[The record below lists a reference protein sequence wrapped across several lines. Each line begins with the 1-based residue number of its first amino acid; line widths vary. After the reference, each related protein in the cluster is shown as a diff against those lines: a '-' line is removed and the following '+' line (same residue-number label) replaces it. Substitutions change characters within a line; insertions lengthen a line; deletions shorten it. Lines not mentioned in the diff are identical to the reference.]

1 MNISCKA
8 DILKELDRRRI
19 SAIIRTDDQQLAADA
34 MNAAVAGGF
43 RIVEFTL
50 TTPGALELITEFAG
64 KPEALLLGAGT
75 VMTPQQADS
84 AVQAGAR
91 FLVSP
96 VCDPE
101 IIACAKR
108 LDVVSIPGTFTATEM
123 ITAHRTGADLL
134 KLFPAPADVAQYVKS
149 ILGPLPYLKIFPTA
163 GVDIENMC
171 AVLDAGAAGIG
182 FVRSL
187 FAPDDMAARNFD
199 AIQARARAITS
210 RVRDSSHPRRS

>member
-8 DILKELDRRRI
+8 DILKEIDRRRI
-19 SAIIRTDDQQLAADA
+19 SAIIRTNDQQLAADA
-34 MNAAVAGGF
+34 MSAAVAGGF

-50 TTPGALELITEFAG
+50 TTPGALELIAEFARG
-64 KPEALLLGAGT
+64 PEELLVGAGT

-101 IIACAKR
+101 IIACAQR
-108 LDVVSIPGTFTATEM
+108 LDVVSIPGTFTATELV
-123 ITAHRTGADLL
+123 TAHRAGADLL

-163 GVDIENMC
+163 GVDIENMRE
-171 AVLDAGAAGIG
+171 VLDAGAAGIG

-187 FAPDDMAARNFD
+187 FAPADVDTRNFD
-199 AIQARARAITS
+199 AIQQRASAITARMQS
-210 RVRDSSHPRRS
+210 PRE

>member
-19 SAIIRTDDQQLAADA
+19 SAIIRTDDQKLAADA

-64 KPEALLLGAGT
+64 KPEALLVGAGT
-75 VMTPQQADS
+75 VMTPQQAES

-96 VCDPE
+96 VYDPE
-101 IIACAKR
+101 IIACTKL

-123 ITAHRTGADLL
+123 ITAHRAGADLL

-149 ILGPLPYLKIFPTA
+149 ILGPLPQLKIFPTA
-163 GVDIENMC
+163 GVDIDNMC
-171 AVLDAGAAGIG
+171 DVLDAGAAGIG

-187 FAPDDMAARNFD
+187 FAPDDMAAGNFD
-199 AIQARARAITS
+199 AIQQRAQAITA
-210 RVRDSSHPRRS
+210 RMQLTG

>member
-1 MNISCKA
+1 MNPSAFVAHLGALKA
-8 DILKELDRRRI
+8 
-19 SAIIRTDDQQLAADA
+19 SAILRTDLESAAAPA
-34 MNAAVAGGF
+34 MEAAVRGGF

-50 TTPGALELITEFAG
+50 TTPGALELIAEFARV
-64 KPEALLLGAGT
+64 PEELLVGAGT
-75 VMTPQQADS
+75 VMTPQQAES

-123 ITAHRTGADLL
+123 ITAHRAGADLL

-149 ILGPLPYLKIFPTA
+149 ILGPLPQLKIFPTA
-163 GVDIENMC
+163 GVDIDNMRE
-171 AVLDAGAAGIG
+171 VLDAGAAGIG

-187 FAPDDMAARNFD
+187 FAPADIAARNFD
-199 AIQARARAITS
+199 AIQARASSITA
-210 RVRDSSHPRRS
+210 RMQLKG

>member
-34 MNAAVAGGF
+34 MSAAVAGGF

-50 TTPGALELITEFAG
+50 TTPGALELIAEFAD
-64 KPEALLLGAGT
+64 KSEKLLVGAGT
-75 VMTPQQADS
+75 VMTRQQAES

-123 ITAHRTGADLL
+123 ITAHRAGADLL

-149 ILGPLPYLKIFPTA
+149 ILGPLPQLKIFPTA
-163 GVDIENMC
+163 GVDIDNMRE
-171 AVLDAGAAGIG
+171 VLDAGAAGIG

-187 FAPDDMAARNFD
+187 FTPDDMATRNFD
-199 AIQARARAITS
+199 AIEARASAITA
-210 RVRDSSHPRRS
+210 RMQLKG

>member
-1 MNISCKA
+1 MTISCKA
-8 DILKELDRRRI
+8 DILNELDRRRI

-50 TTPGALELITEFAG
+50 TTPGALELIAGFARA
-64 KPEALLLGAGT
+64 PEELLVGAGT
-75 VMTPQQADS
+75 VMTPQQAES

-96 VCDPE
+96 VFDPE

-108 LDVVSIPGTFTATEM
+108 LEVVSIPGTFTATEM
-123 ITAHRTGADLL
+123 ITAHRAGADLL
-134 KLFPAPADVAQYVKS
+134 KLFPAPANVAQYVKS
-149 ILGPLPYLKIFPTA
+149 ILGPLPFLKIFPTA

-171 AVLDAGAAGIG
+171 DVLDAGAVGIG

-187 FAPDDMAARNFD
+187 FTPAEMAARNFD
-199 AIQARARAITS
+199 EIETRASAITM
-210 RVRDSSHPRRS
+210 RMQLKG

>member
-19 SAIIRTDDQQLAADA
+19 SAIIRTDDQKLAADA

-64 KPEALLLGAGT
+64 KPEALLVGAGT
-75 VMTPQQADS
+75 VMTPQQAES

-96 VCDPE
+96 VYDPE
-101 IIACAKR
+101 IIACTKL

-123 ITAHRTGADLL
+123 ITAHRAGADLL

-149 ILGPLPYLKIFPTA
+149 ILGPLPQLKIFPTA
-163 GVDIENMC
+163 GVDIDNMC
-171 AVLDAGAAGIG
+171 DVLDAGAAGIG

-187 FAPDDMAARNFD
+187 FAPDDMAAGNFD
-199 AIQARARAITS
+199 AIQQRAQAITA
-210 RVRDSSHPRRS
+210 RMQPTG

>member
-1 MNISCKA
+1 MTISCKA
-8 DILKELDRRRI
+8 DILNELDRRRI
-19 SAIIRTDDQQLAADA
+19 SAIIRTGDQQLAADA

-50 TTPGALELITEFAG
+50 TTPGALELIAGFARA
-64 KPEALLLGAGT
+64 PEELLVGAGT
-75 VMTPQQADS
+75 VMTPQQAES

-96 VCDPE
+96 VFDPE

-108 LDVVSIPGTFTATEM
+108 LEVVSIPGTFTATEM
-123 ITAHRTGADLL
+123 ITAHRAGADLL
-134 KLFPAPADVAQYVKS
+134 KLFPAPANVAQYVKS
-149 ILGPLPYLKIFPTA
+149 ILGPLPFLKIFPTA

-171 AVLDAGAAGIG
+171 DVLDAGAVGIG

-187 FAPDDMAARNFD
+187 FTPAEMAARNFD
-199 AIQARARAITS
+199 EIETRASAITM
-210 RVRDSSHPRRS
+210 RMQLKG

>member
-19 SAIIRTDDQQLAADA
+19 SAIIRTDDQKLAADA

-50 TTPGALELITEFAG
+50 TTPGALELIAEFAG
-64 KPEALLLGAGT
+64 KPEALLVGAGT
-75 VMTPQQADS
+75 VMTPQQAES

-96 VCDPE
+96 VYDPE
-101 IIACAKR
+101 ILACTKL

-123 ITAHRTGADLL
+123 ITAHRAGADLL

-149 ILGPLPYLKIFPTA
+149 ILGPLPFLRIFPTA
-163 GVDIENMC
+163 GVDIDNMC
-171 AVLDAGAAGIG
+171 DVLDAGAAGIG

-187 FAPDDMAARNFD
+187 FAPDDMAAGNFD
-199 AIQARARAITS
+199 AIQQRAQAITA
-210 RVRDSSHPRRS
+210 RMQPTG

>member
-19 SAIIRTDDQQLAADA
+19 SAIIRTDDQKLAADA

-50 TTPGALELITEFAG
+50 TTPGALELIAEFAG
-64 KPEALLLGAGT
+64 KPEALLVGAGT
-75 VMTPQQADS
+75 VMTPQQAES

-96 VCDPE
+96 VYDPE
-101 IIACAKR
+101 ILACTKL

-123 ITAHRTGADLL
+123 ITAHRAGADLL

-149 ILGPLPYLKIFPTA
+149 ILGPLPFLRIFPTA
-163 GVDIENMC
+163 GVDIDNMC
-171 AVLDAGAAGIG
+171 DVLDAGAAGIG

-187 FAPDDMAARNFD
+187 FAPDDMAAGNFD
-199 AIQARARAITS
+199 AIQQRAQAITA
-210 RVRDSSHPRRS
+210 RMQLTG

>member
-1 MNISCKA
+1 MNITCKA
-8 DILKELDRRRI
+8 DILKEIDRRRI

-34 MNAAVAGGF
+34 MRAAIAGGF

-50 TTPGALELITEFAG
+50 TTPGALELIAEFARA
-64 KPEALLLGAGT
+64 PEELLVGAGT
-75 VMTPQQADS
+75 VMTPQQAED

-96 VCDPE
+96 VFDPE

-108 LDVVSIPGTFTATEM
+108 LDVVSIPGTFIATEM
-123 ITAHRTGADLL
+123 ITAHRAGADLL

-149 ILGPLPYLKIFPTA
+149 ILGPLPQLNIFPTA
-163 GVDIENMC
+163 GVDIDNMC
-171 AVLDAGAAGIG
+171 EVLDAGAAGIG

-187 FAPDDMAARNFD
+187 FTPDEMAARNFD
-199 AIQARARAITS
+199 AIQARARAITM
-210 RVRDSSHPRRS
+210 RMQLKG

>member
-8 DILKELDRRRI
+8 DILEELDRRRI

-34 MNAAVAGGF
+34 MSAAIAGGF

-50 TTPGALELITEFAG
+50 TTPGALELIAEFARV
-64 KPEALLLGAGT
+64 PEELLVGAGT
-75 VMTPQQADS
+75 VMTPQQAES

-123 ITAHRTGADLL
+123 ITAHRAGADLL
-134 KLFPAPADVAQYVKS
+134 KLFPAPADVAQYIKS
-149 ILGPLPYLKIFPTA
+149 ILGPLPQLKIFPTA
-163 GVDIENMC
+163 GVDIANMRE
-171 AVLDAGAAGIG
+171 VLDAGAAGIG

-187 FAPDDMAARNFD
+187 FTPADIAARNFD
-199 AIQARARAITS
+199 AIQLRAQAITARLEDRS
-210 RVRDSSHPRRS
+210 RGH

>member
-19 SAIIRTDDQQLAADA
+19 SAIIRTDDQKLAAEH
-34 MNAAVAGGF
+34 MNAAVAGVF

-50 TTPGALELITEFAG
+50 TTPGALELIAEFAG
-64 KPEALLLGAGT
+64 KPEALLVGAGT
-75 VMTPQQADS
+75 VMTPQQAES

-96 VCDPE
+96 VYDPE
-101 IIACAKR
+101 ILACTKL

-123 ITAHRTGADLL
+123 ITAHRAGADLL

-149 ILGPLPYLKIFPTA
+149 ILGPLPFLRIFPTA
-163 GVDIENMC
+163 GVDIDNMC
-171 AVLDAGAAGIG
+171 DVLDAGAAGIG

-187 FAPDDMAARNFD
+187 FAPDDMAAGNFD
-199 AIQARARAITS
+199 AIQQRAQAITA
-210 RVRDSSHPRRS
+210 RMQPTG

>member
-8 DILKELDRRRI
+8 DILSEIDRRRI

-34 MNAAVAGGF
+34 MRAAVAGGF

-50 TTPGALELITEFAG
+50 TTPGALELVAEFAG
-64 KPEALLLGAGT
+64 APDELLVGAGT
-75 VMTPQQADS
+75 VMTPQQAES

-96 VCDPE
+96 VFDPE
-101 IIACAKR
+101 IIACAKQ

-123 ITAHRTGADLL
+123 ITAHRAGADLL
-134 KLFPAPADVAQYVKS
+134 KLFPAPADVAPYIKS
-149 ILGPLPYLKIFPTA
+149 ILGPLPQLKIFPTA
-163 GVDIENMC
+163 GVDIDNMRE
-171 AVLDAGAAGIG
+171 VLEAGAAGIG

-187 FAPDDMAARNFD
+187 FTPDEMAARNFD
-199 AIQARARAITS
+199 AIQQRAQALTARLEDRS
-210 RVRDSSHPRRS
+210 RGH